1 MLDLNAEMA
10 ELWGS
15 LGAPAP
21 GRARLIQFVAARQG
35 EGTSTV
41 AREFARFAARRGG
54 RSVWLIDLDLMAG
67 GQFAAVAADPARFGE
82 LGGPVAS
89 SPDDSTFVSV
99 QPAQIDAQGAPIP
112 DARYL
117 VAHGLKGARMWVTRF
132 RSEAL
137 KGRQAVQVVP
147 GAAYWQVMRNHADL
161 LIVDSPSADRNQA
174 GLTVAPF
181 MDQTVLVVAADR
193 ADPKP
198 PAQLR
203 DALGAVGGRCAGIFV
218 NKVEARPPRF
228 LRAILP

>member
-10 ELWGS
+10 ELWES

-21 GRARLIQFVAARQG
+21 GRARLLQFVSARRG

-41 AREFARFAARRGG
+41 AREFARFAARRAG

-67 GQFAAVAADPARFGE
+67 GQYAAIAADPARFGE

-89 SPDDSTFVSV
+89 SPDDSTFFNV
-99 QPAQIDAQGAPIP
+99 QPPQVDAAGAPIP

-137 KGRQAVQVVP
+137 RGRQTAQIAP
-147 GAAYWQVMRNHADL
+147 GAAYWQAMRHHADL
-161 LIVDSPSADRNQA
+161 LIIDSPSTDRSQA
-174 GLTVAPF
+174 AVMVAPF
-181 MDQTVLVVAADR
+181 MDQTVLVVAADQ

-198 PAQLR
+198 PALLR
-203 DALGAVGGRCAGIFV
+203 DAIGMAGGRCAGLFF

>member
-21 GRARLIQFVAARQG
+21 GRARLIQFVAARRG

-41 AREFARFAARRGG
+41 AREFARFAARRAG
-54 RSVWLIDLDLMAG
+54 RSVWLIDLDLMAA
-67 GQFAAVAADPARFGE
+67 GQHAALSADPGRFGDM
-82 LGGPVAS
+82 GGPVAA
-89 SPDDSTFVSV
+89 SPDDSAFFTV
-99 QPAQIDAQGAPIP
+99 QPPQTDPDGAAIP

-132 RSEAL
+132 RTEAL
-137 KGRQAVQVVP
+137 KGRQTVQITP
-147 GAAYWQVMRNHADL
+147 GAAYWSIMRNHADL
-161 LIVDSPSADRNQA
+161 LVIDSPSIDRSQA
-174 GLTVAPF
+174 ALAVAPF
-181 MDQTVLVVAADR
+181 MDQTVLVVAADQ

-198 PAQLR
+198 PAMLR
-203 DALGAVGGRCAGIFV
+203 DAIGAAGGRCAGVFF
-218 NKVEARPPRF
+218 NKVEAEPPRF